1 MKHEAQDAIDAVLAV
16 DRLVHEPARLAILT
30 VLSGAELVEFG
41 FLETVCRLSKGN
53 LSSHLSKLE
62 AAGLVSIDKSFRGKR
77 PLTRVS
83 ITDTGRAALQLY
95 RAQIAALTGSPP
107 MSNEETTCCPCTS
120 FATALSTVRPR
131 CRSPSFTNPPRSLP
145 LSSSEDIRV
154 GRECVEM

>member
-53 LSSHLSKLE
+53 LSSPLSKLE
-62 AAGLVSIDKSFRGKR
+62 TAGLVSIDKSFRGKR

-83 ITDTGRAALQLY
+83 ITDHGRDALQRY
-95 RAQIAALTGSPP
+95 RAQI
-107 MSNEETTCCPCTS
+107 
-120 FATALSTVRPR
+120 
-131 CRSPSFTNPPRSLP
+131 RSEAHTYELQSL
-145 LSSSEDIRV
+145 
-154 GRECVEM
+154 M